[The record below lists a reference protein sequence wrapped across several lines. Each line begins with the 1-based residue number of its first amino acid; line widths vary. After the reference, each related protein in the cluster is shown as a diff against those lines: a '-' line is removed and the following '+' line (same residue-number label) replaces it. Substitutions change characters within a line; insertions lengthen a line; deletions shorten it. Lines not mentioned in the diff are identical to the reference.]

1 MPVETILIVEDNA
14 DIREM
19 LTCLLQAEG
28 YNVIAA
34 EDCAGGLDQLRT
46 QGPDLVI
53 ADVMLPDYSGLQF
66 IRWVRERAAW
76 GQTPVIAMTAFEPGY
91 LTAATHLGAA
101 AAIHKPEGL
110 ERLAI
115 TVKSVLSQKAQQQA
129 PVQTDGQDP
138 SSDGGYVN

>member
-1 MPVETILIVEDNA
+1 MSVETILIVEDNA

-19 LTCLLQAEG
+19 LTCLLEAEG

-34 EDCAGGLDQLRT
+34 EDCAGGFEQLSE

-76 GQTPVIAMTAFEPGY
+76 DKTPVIAMTAFEPGY
-91 LTAATHLGAA
+91 MTAATHLGAD

-110 ERLAI
+110 ERLVTTIKAM
-115 TVKSVLSQKAQQQA
+115 LSKE
-129 PVQTDGQDP
+129 GQREESQRP
-138 SSDGGYVN
+138 HPPEPPPEGGYVN